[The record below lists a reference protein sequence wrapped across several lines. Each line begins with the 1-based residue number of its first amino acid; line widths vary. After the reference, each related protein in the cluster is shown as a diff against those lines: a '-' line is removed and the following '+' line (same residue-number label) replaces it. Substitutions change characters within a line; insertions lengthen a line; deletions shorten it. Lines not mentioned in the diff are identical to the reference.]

1 MMRFLQATLVL
12 LLALASSLSATEPA
26 KTGVI
31 IHRKYTMEQAKRS
44 IPYTLY
50 VPKSY
55 DGKKKLPV
63 LFALH
68 GLFSDCYQVIRYP
81 GMVPAA
87 EKNNFIL
94 VAPMGYNN
102 QGWYGMYGK
111 EKRGDK
117 PKNLGELSE
126 RDVINVIRMIR
137 EEFNVDAQ
145 RIYLYGHSMGGG
157 GSFHLLSKYPD
168 QFAAI
173 ATVAPAFFVAERG
186 QRLKNTNS
194 PIMIIQGTK
203 DILVNVNATRSLVK
217 EIKDFEKRVDYIE
230 IEGAG
235 HLKPAWSYWD
245 EIFGFYNE
253 TKLPQKAPLPTFH

>member
-1 MMRFLQATLVL
+1 MRHFLFALFFSLVL
-12 LLALASSLSATEPA
+12 CPA
-26 KTGVI
+26 IYADDQLQTGVI
-31 IHRKYTMEQAKRS
+31 IHRKYKMKEVERE

-50 VPKSY
+50 LPKNY
-55 DGKKKLPV
+55 DGTKETPV

-68 GLFSDCYQVIRYP
+68 GLFSDCYQIIRYP
-81 GMVPAA
+81 GIVPAA

-126 RDVINVIRMIR
+126 RDVINVMTMIR
-137 EEFNVDAQ
+137 KEFNVDAQ

-157 GSFHLLSKYPD
+157 GCFHFLSKYPN

-173 ATVAPAFFVAERG
+173 ATVAPAFFVADRG
-186 QRLKNTNS
+186 QRLKDNNS

-203 DILVNVNATRSLVK
+203 DILVNINATRSLVK
-217 EIKDFEKRVDYIE
+217 EIKHPEKKVDYIE
-230 IEGAG
+230 VEGAG
-235 HLKPAWSYWD
+235 HLKPAWSYWN
-245 EIFGFYNE
+245 EIFSFYHAA
-253 TKLPQKAPLPTFH
+253 KLRKKAPLPVFK

>member
-1 MMRFLQATLVL
+1 MRYL
-12 LLALASSLSATEPA
+12 LLTVFILPGFCSALNADDKLQ
-26 KTGVI
+26 TGVI
-31 IHRKYTMEQAKRS
+31 IHRKYKMDQVERE

-55 DGKKKLPV
+55 DGKKPLSV
-63 LFALH
+63 VVALH
-68 GLFSDCYQVIRYP
+68 GLFSDCYQIIRYP
-81 GMVPAA
+81 GLVPAA

-111 EKRGDK
+111 EKPGDK
-117 PKNLGELSE
+117 PRNLGELSE
-126 RDVINVIRMIR
+126 RDVVNVMSMIR
-137 EEFNVDAQ
+137 KEFNVDTQ

-157 GSFHLLSKYPD
+157 GSFHLLSKYPN

-173 ATVAPAFFVAERG
+173 ATVAPAFFVAGRG
-186 QRLKNTNS
+186 QRLRNTNS

-217 EIKDFEKRVDYIE
+217 EIKQTEKQVRYIE
-230 IEGAG
+230 VEGAG

-245 EIFGFYNE
+245 EIFNFYKE
-253 TKLPQKAPLPTFH
+253 AKLPKKAPLPVFK